1 MYLKSY
7 FLLKF
12 PSKIVLLSTTWFK
25 KFVPIEENIP
35 SGKDDKDEKD
45 DKDIKDVCSQK
56 SKEDKVY
63 AVYNP
68 VRSYP
73 KYLIKYY
80 ERKKKNIGKS

>member
-25 KFVPIEENIP
+25 KFVPIEDTIP
-35 SGKDDKDEKD
+35 SGKD

-56 SKEDKVY
+56 TKEDKVY